1 MAKRTITR
9 TKEENDII
17 VSNMSDPYV
26 IEEFITQ
33 EEIQYLID
41 LYENTGD
48 KIYKN
53 TGPVTKDI
61 SKLLVQDPVMKAIF
75 DRIKEKIGECGIFTS
90 MYFNVQTPHIIHN
103 DDDFLSPITYKAITL
118 PLRIEYQEEN
128 TGYPKLCFFDQFYLK
143 GPSKFFNGAQ
153 VKVEQ
158 FYNEPVYSYEDVQNL
173 STAEIPAE
181 IYHNYLTHIKPN
193 WLKGLSFKQAE
204 TWKPGNAII
213 FDAVRLH
220 CASDF
225 VAQKI
230 KSKLG
235 ISIFTALP
243 RAS

>member
-1 MAKRTITR
+1 MARRTITR
-9 TKEENDII
+9 TTAENDLII
-17 VSNMSDPYV
+17 SNMADPYS
-26 IEEFITQ
+26 IENFITPD
-33 EEIQYLID
+33 EVQYLIN

-61 SKLLVQDPVMKAIF
+61 SKLLIADPVMKSIF
-75 DRIKEKIGECGIFTS
+75 DRIKERIGECGIFTA

-158 FYNEPVYSYEDVQNL
+158 FYNEPVYSYEDVHNL
-173 STAEIPAE
+173 SDTGIPVE
-181 IYHNYLTHIKPN
+181 IYNNYLTHLKHN

-204 TWKPGNAII
+204 VWCPGNAIV

-225 VAQKI
+225 VNQKI

-243 RAS
+243 RNS